1 MDGQLPPKRIAIY
14 AALQSLVITFCWL
27 WFGVLWSIALFT
39 YTMSDL
45 EWWVLVATACA
56 GVYGLRPNLERAID
70 TAWLQGVKT
79 SDALTARV
87 AQLRPVKR
95 RIDVLFSIIVIVLVG
110 VGTVIWLGLS
120 GTA

>member
-1 MDGQLPPKRIAIY
+1 MIPPKRIAIY
-14 AALQSLVITFCWL
+14 AALQSLTLAACWA
-27 WFGVLWSIALFT
+27 WFAVLWGVALVW

-45 EWWVLVATACA
+45 AWWVLVAGACA

-79 SDALTARV
+79 SPALAERV

-95 RIDVLFSIIVIVLVG
+95 RIDIFFSIAMLVLVAAG
-110 VGTVIWLGLS
+110 VAIWV
-120 GTA
+120 TT